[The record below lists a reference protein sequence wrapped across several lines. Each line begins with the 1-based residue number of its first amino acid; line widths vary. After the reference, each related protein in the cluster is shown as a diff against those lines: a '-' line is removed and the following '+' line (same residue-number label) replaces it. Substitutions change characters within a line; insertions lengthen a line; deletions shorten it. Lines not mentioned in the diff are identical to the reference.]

1 MSTDMSIPVSHLTS
15 NRTSSAASSTSATGS
30 TDATQLDSQA
40 FLQLLIAQ
48 LKNQDPSS
56 PTDTATILTQTTQ
69 LAQMEAMSEQTAA
82 AQQSF
87 ALQQRVA
94 AASLVGREVTWQDA
108 DGVDRSGLVAA
119 VAFFTTGPQLRVGD
133 TDIPLDA
140 VRTVEPT
147 D

>member
-1 MSTDMSIPVSHLTS
+1 MSDMSIPVSYLTS
-15 NRTSSAASSTSATGS
+15 DRTPAASSATTT
-30 TDATQLDSQA
+30 TDDGTLDSQA

-69 LAQMEAMSEQTAA
+69 LAQMEGISQQTAA

-87 ALQQRVA
+87 DLQQRVA
-94 AASLVGREVTWQDA
+94 ASSTVGRDVSWADA
-108 DGVDRSGLVAA
+108 DGTIQSGVVSSVSFYSDGPVLQVGTTA
-119 VAFFTTGPQLRVGD
+119 VALEA
-133 TDIPLDA
+133 I
-140 VRTVEPT
+140 RTLAPA